1 MEKLHTIRCVFY
13 RGEHCSPVAAYGSYT
28 VNGLQ
33 GKVGGRTI
41 AEAGVAAPA
50 QLSVPIRI
58 HGQGVPCRVGAADDL
73 LRDHRFHMGL
83 DVPLQGAGTVDRV
96 IAAVDDG
103 VLGRVGDNQFQLFV
117 LQTLAQVGQH
127 QVNDGADFGL
137 GQALVV
143 DNVVQTVQE
152 LGAELALEQ
161 LVNGVSGL
169 VGQLVAAV
177 GTALFQILQNQ
188 VGAQVRRQDDDGVL
202 EVHRAALAV
211 GNAAI
216 VQHLQQDVEH
226 VRVGLFDLIEQHNAV
241 GVAAHGLGQLAALLI
256 ADVSRRRTDQ
266 TRDAEF
272 FHILGHVD
280 TDHVLL
286 VVKQGLR
293 QRLGQLGLAEEQEA
307 ADGAVRVRDAGAGA
321 QDSVRDLL
329 HGLVLA
335 DDPLMQRVRQ
345 AEQLL
350 AFAFDELGDRDA
362 GPAGDDVR
370 NFFFRYAV
378 TKQTRFFLCFGQLFF
393 FLQLLLQGGQLAVLQ
408 LTGLGV
414 VAGAGRLFNLGLGGF
429 HLGAQALHLVH
440 GVLLVFP
447 LRLLAVEAVAQLGHL
462 LFQRGQTLLG
472 QLVGLFL

>member
-1 MEKLHTIRCVFY
+1 
-13 RGEHCSPVAAYGSYT
+13 
-28 VNGLQ
+28 
-33 GKVGGRTI
+33 
-41 AEAGVAAPA
+41 
-50 QLSVPIRI
+50 
-58 HGQGVPCRVGAADDL
+58 
-73 LRDHRFHMGL
+73 MGL
-83 DVPLQGAGTVDRV
+83 DVPLQGAGAVDRV

-161 LVNGVSGL
+161 LVNSVSGL

-177 GTALFQILQNQ
+177 GAALFQILQNQ

-216 VQHLQQDVEH
+216 VQHLQQDIEH

-272 FHILGHVD
+272 LHILGHVD

-293 QRLGQLGLAEEQEA
+293 QRLGQLGLADARGAEEQEA
-307 ADGAVRVRDAGAGA
+307 ADGAVRIRDAGAGA
-321 QDSVRDLL
+321 QDSVRNLL

-345 AEQLL
+345 TEQFL

-378 TKQTRFFLCFGQLFF
+378 TKQAGFFLCLGQLFF

-414 VAGAGRLFNLGLGGF
+414 VAGAGRLFDLGLGGF

-440 GVLLVFP
+440 GVLLVLP

>member
-1 MEKLHTIRCVFY
+1 M
-13 RGEHCSPVAAYGSYT
+13 
-28 VNGLQ
+28 
-33 GKVGGRTI
+33 
-41 AEAGVAAPA
+41 
-50 QLSVPIRI
+50 
-58 HGQGVPCRVGAADDL
+58 
-73 LRDHRFHMGL
+73 
-83 DVPLQGAGTVDRV
+83 
-96 IAAVDDG
+96 
-103 VLGRVGDNQFQLFV
+103 
-117 LQTLAQVGQH
+117 
-127 QVNDGADFGL
+127 
-137 GQALVV
+137 
-143 DNVVQTVQE
+143 
-152 LGAELALEQ
+152 
-161 LVNGVSGL
+161 
-169 VGQLVAAV
+169 
-177 GTALFQILQNQ
+177 
-188 VGAQVRRQDDDGVL
+188 
-202 EVHRAALAV
+202 
-211 GNAAI
+211 
-216 VQHLQQDVEH
+216 
-226 VRVGLFDLIEQHNAV
+226 GLFDLIEQHNAV

-272 FHILGHVD
+272 LHILGHVD

-286 VVKQGLR
+286 VVKQSLR
-293 QRLGQLGLAEEQEA
+293 QRLGQLGLADARGAEEQEA

-378 TKQTRFFLCFGQLFF
+378 TKQAGFFLCFSQLFF
-393 FLQLLLQGGQLAVLQ
+393 FFQLLLQGGQLAVLQ

-414 VAGAGRLFNLGLGGF
+414 VAGAGRLFDLGLGGF

-440 GVLLVFP
+440 GVLLVLP

-472 QLVGLFL
+472 QLVGLLL

>member
-1 MEKLHTIRCVFY
+1 
-13 RGEHCSPVAAYGSYT
+13 
-28 VNGLQ
+28 
-33 GKVGGRTI
+33 
-41 AEAGVAAPA
+41 
-50 QLSVPIRI
+50 
-58 HGQGVPCRVGAADDL
+58 
-73 LRDHRFHMGL
+73 MGL

-272 FHILGHVD
+272 LHILGHVD

-293 QRLGQLGLAEEQEA
+293 QRLGQLGLADARGAEEQEA

-329 HGLVLA
+329 HGFVLA

-345 AEQLL
+345 TEQFL

-378 TKQTRFFLCFGQLFF
+378 TKQAGFLLCLGQLFF

-414 VAGAGRLFNLGLGGF
+414 VAGAGRLFDFGLGGF

-440 GVLLVFP
+440 GVLLVLP

-472 QLVGLFL
+472 QFVGLFL

>member
-1 MEKLHTIRCVFY
+1 
-13 RGEHCSPVAAYGSYT
+13 
-28 VNGLQ
+28 
-33 GKVGGRTI
+33 
-41 AEAGVAAPA
+41 
-50 QLSVPIRI
+50 
-58 HGQGVPCRVGAADDL
+58 
-73 LRDHRFHMGL
+73 MGL
-83 DVPLQGAGTVDRV
+83 DVTLQGAGTVDRV

-117 LQTLAQVGQH
+117 LKTLAQVGQH
-127 QVNDGADFGL
+127 QVNDGTDFGL

-216 VQHLQQDVEH
+216 VQHLQQDIEH

-272 FHILGHVD
+272 LHILGHVD

-293 QRLGQLGLAEEQEA
+293 QRLGQLGLADARGAEEQEA

-362 GPAGDDVR
+362 GPAGDDIR

-378 TKQTRFFLCFGQLFF
+378 TKQAGFFLCLGQLFF

-414 VAGAGRLFNLGLGGF
+414 VAGAGRLFDLGLGGF

-440 GVLLVFP
+440 GVLLVLP

>member
-1 MEKLHTIRCVFY
+1 
-13 RGEHCSPVAAYGSYT
+13 
-28 VNGLQ
+28 
-33 GKVGGRTI
+33 
-41 AEAGVAAPA
+41 
-50 QLSVPIRI
+50 
-58 HGQGVPCRVGAADDL
+58 
-73 LRDHRFHMGL
+73 MGL

-241 GVAAHGLGQLAALLI
+241 GGAAHGLGQLAALLI

-272 FHILGHVD
+272 LHILGHVD

-293 QRLGQLGLAEEQEA
+293 QRLGQLGLADARGAEEQEA

-329 HGLVLA
+329 HGLVLT

-350 AFAFDELGDRDA
+350 AFAFDELGDRDT

-378 TKQTRFFLCFGQLFF
+378 TKQAGFFLGLGQLFF

-414 VAGAGRLFNLGLGGF
+414 VAGAGRLFDLSLGGF

-440 GVLLVFP
+440 GVLLVLP